1 MAIVNKLS
9 GIGPKFARNCDGQL
23 AVITALVGLP
33 LVMIAGYAIDYNTA
47 YSYKAGIGSALD
59 AATLASVIPANMDN
73 TERAKYAQELFD
85 ENYFG
90 NILVSLDINANPDRV
105 DIAATGKVPTMFGG
119 VIGKDTIA
127 VRETAAA
134 VLTRADVVCALAL
147 DPTGDG
153 AIEFL
158 EDAQFKSPECSV
170 QANSTSSRAMISNSS
185 YTPSAKSF
193 CVAGLSNGRFTPYV
207 KHACT
212 PIIDPYADLLTN
224 TGSGGGGDSTVSTSA
239 FSTRFASAMTTYCHD
254 LSTIL
259 SINELV
265 QDSGMVEDTI
275 GNNTILPPGNYCN
288 GLRLAGM
295 NISFMQGTYNIS
307 GGNLHF
313 ESFATVKGDGVTFVL
328 QGGESNLIIET
339 GAQASFIAPST
350 GDYAG
355 LVFYQKPAAGTSTAN
370 YPDGQSII
378 GSGGGLNITGT
389 AYFPTQELIITSD
402 KPVASQA
409 PATSFIAYR
418 MKFAGKSYTE
428 IHVDHEQ
435 GGIPPILPRSDDG
448 ARLVSWEPTP
458 TPENE
463 KDD

>member
-1 MAIVNKLS
+1 MV
-9 GIGPKFARNCDGQL
+9 
-23 AVITALVGLP
+23 TALVGLP
-33 LVMIAGYAIDYNTA
+33 LLLVAGYAVDYNTA
-47 YSYKAGIGSALD
+47 YSYKGGIESALD
-59 AATLASVIPANMDN
+59 AATLAAVVPSNFDN
-73 TERAKYAQELFD
+73 TERAKFAQQVFD

-90 NILVSLDINANPDRV
+90 DIKVKLDINAIPGRV
-105 DIAATGKVPTMFGG
+105 DIAAVGKVPTLFGG
-119 VIGKDTIA
+119 IIGNDTIS

-134 VLTRADVVCALAL
+134 VLTRSDVVCALAL

-158 EDAQFKSPECSV
+158 GDAQFKSSECSV
-170 QANSTSSRAMISNSS
+170 QSNSTSSRAMISDSS

-193 CVAGLSNGRFTPYV
+193 CTVGNSTGRYSPYV

-212 PIIDPYADLLTN
+212 PIVDPYADLST
-224 TGSGGGGDSTVSTSA
+224 DSSITVSNWGSNSA
-239 FSTRFASAMTTYCHD
+239 LNSSFSASFETYCHD
-254 LSTIL
+254 LEMIL
-259 SINELV
+259 SINQYV
-265 QDSGMVEDTI
+265 QDSGWAEDTI
-275 GNNTILPPGNYCN
+275 GDNTILPPGNYCN
-288 GLRLAGM
+288 GLRLAGL
-295 NISFMQGTYNIS
+295 NITFLPGTYNIS

-313 ESFATVKGDGVTFVL
+313 EDFSSAKGDGVTFVL

-339 GAQASFIAPST
+339 GAEAAFIAPDDGT
-350 GDYAG
+350 YAG
-355 LVFYQKPAAGTSTAN
+355 LVFYQKPATGTSTAN

-378 GSGGGLNITGT
+378 GSGGGLDITGT

-418 MKFAGKSYTE
+418 MKFAGRSFTE
-428 IHVDHEQ
+428 IHVDHEA

-458 TPENE
+458 TPPE
-463 KDD
+463 